1 MFLPI
6 ATVSYL
12 SPRFPMH
19 DFLSAGLFI
28 QGIDRPVRLYT
39 TARDV
44 YFSDV
49 TLLTS
54 IESASSPYAVS
65 LNWTVKVDGDTAS
78 NDQLVSC
85 IVSPKLAMYL
95 ILWRKTHG
103 FVHAPHILIYTQTH
117 AHILSLTVVLMIHT
131 WHHLLV
137 HVVIEIKCVLVRK
150 GNNKLFWCVKEI
162 IISFGA

>member
-1 MFLPI
+1 
-6 ATVSYL
+6 
-12 SPRFPMH
+12 MH

-95 ILWRKTHG
+95 IL
-103 FVHAPHILIYTQTH
+103 
-117 AHILSLTVVLMIHT
+117 
-131 WHHLLV
+131 
-137 HVVIEIKCVLVRK
+137 
-150 GNNKLFWCVKEI
+150 
-162 IISFGA
+162 